1 MSYIIFLGIIAN
13 NPTLDILT
21 EIAEY
26 NLALRSVDRNDEVV
40 DPEVILSLGTGVP
53 PMRKVCQMYF
63 VLNHQIFSLKILKS
77 ICQIIS
83 KFDIFLYR
91 QQLLTFLDQIM
102 HWIQQ
107 NFFLIGME
115 WES

>member
-53 PMRKVCQMYF
+53 PMRKVCQM
-63 VLNHQIFSLKILKS
+63 
-77 ICQIIS
+77 
-83 KFDIFLYR
+83 
-91 QQLLTFLDQIM
+91 
-102 HWIQQ
+102 
-107 NFFLIGME
+107 
-115 WES
+115 

>member
-63 VLNHQIFSLKILKS
+63 VLNHQIFSLKIYPEVNLS
-77 ICQIIS
+77 DNI
-83 KFDIFLYR
+83 
-91 QQLLTFLDQIM
+91 
-102 HWIQQ
+102 
-107 NFFLIGME
+107 
-115 WES
+115 